1 MSLSD
6 KWDDFANSIMAGVK
20 DLAKSEGQDFIKRV
34 QSDATDFITETTD
47 KLQEWTNALARGDLS
62 QDEFIH
68 LVKGQKELAQ
78 MNALTE
84 LGISKTKIQRFRD
97 DLINLVSDSALK
109 AIGL

>member
-6 KWDDFANSIMAGVK
+6 KWDDFANSIMSGVK
-20 DLAKSEGQDFIKRV
+20 DLAKTEGQDFIKRA
-34 QSDATDFITETTD
+34 QSDATNFITETKD
-47 KLQEWTNALARGDLS
+47 KLQEWTKALARGDLAK
-62 QDEFIH
+62 DEFIH

>member
-20 DLAKSEGQDFIKRV
+20 DLAKTEGQDFIKRA
-34 QSDATDFITETTD
+34 QSDATDFITETKD
-47 KLQEWTNALARGDLS
+47 KLQEWTKDLTRGDLPK
-62 QDEFIH
+62 DEFIH

-97 DLINLVSDSALK
+97 DLINLVTDSALK